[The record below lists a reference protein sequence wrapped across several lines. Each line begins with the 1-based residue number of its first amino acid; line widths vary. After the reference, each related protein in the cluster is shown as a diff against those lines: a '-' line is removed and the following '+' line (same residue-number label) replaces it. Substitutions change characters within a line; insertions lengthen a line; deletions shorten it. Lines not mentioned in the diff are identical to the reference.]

1 MFKTTPTLLAVTVSL
16 LIAQPT
22 FANNELQKT
31 TVKDDKSKTVSTKKK
46 TITSADIDKEM
57 QGDIYDATR
66 YIAGVDV
73 ANTGNRFGTNGFNI
87 RGMEGDAVAITVDGL
102 SQGES
107 LNPPSFSR
115 YGMFSSTRN
124 GVDPESMKTVT
135 IVKGANSVTAGSGAL
150 GGAVMYV
157 TKDAKDFL
165 SNEADAFNG
174 NVKFGF
180 DGRSDEQLASVSLA
194 KRFGDFEAL
203 AILTS
208 REGNETKAHSDG
220 LDILGNGRG
229 ISDPL
234 DKSQTNVLLKLN
246 YQLNDAMNIGLV
258 FEDYDKN
265 SQGQSLSREGS
276 SFYSDFKFD
285 DDSTRKRIGVT
296 FNWQANNAAFD
307 EVDFKFNNQEIFTS
321 GITSFGYTRPAP
333 TILRIENRNYQQD
346 MTNVSTDFSKIIASG
361 NTTHNVVYGFAR
373 VSSDAENSLQDI
385 RYNGLTKDSGLRD
398 GYPII
403 DPSWVPKTESTTTTL
418 YLQDTISLSNQ
429 LNVTAGARWDKT
441 SYDPKVDDTFTDTTG
456 TAVASAD
463 FSALTAQLAATYEF
477 DENHSITSS
486 ISSGF
491 KAPTTQQLYLNANG
505 TGEFAD
511 VARQVDPTTGAVSYQ
526 QTGRTEIDL
535 DAVTNPTLKSE
546 KAVNLELTYQY
557 SSEKFDIALT
567 AFNSSYDNLIINE
580 ILTNTFDSPITT
592 ATSSSRNPACNVPV
606 RTDACYTVGSVTG
619 DEWTKPVNAGEAT
632 VTGFEIEGQ
641 WHISPQLD
649 LRVSY
654 SHAEGEYDSGD
665 NKGDKLDSISPDT
678 AVIGLDYL
686 SKNSDWGVSAIT
698 RFIDGK
704 DYDESYPA
712 IFYSDS
718 ATVVDL
724 TAFYN
729 ITDNLT
735 VRGGIY
741 NAFDENYSL
750 WNSVRNVRHGSGGF
764 FGGVDGSVATE
775 SEPAVASQGI
785 ARYSEPGREIV
796 VNLNYRF

>member
-1 MFKTTPTLLAVTVSL
+1 MFKTTPTLLAAAVSL
-16 LIAQPT
+16 LIAQPA

-31 TVKDDKSKTVSTKKK
+31 TVKDDKSKAVSTKKK
-46 TITSADIDKEM
+46 TITSADIDREM
-57 QGDIYDATR
+57 QGDIFDATR

-73 ANTGNRFGTNGFNI
+73 ANTGNRFGANGFNI

-124 GVDPESMKTVT
+124 GVEPESMKTVT

-165 SNEADAFNG
+165 SNDADAFNG
-174 NVKFGF
+174 NIKLGF
-180 DGRSDEQLASVSLA
+180 DGRSDEQLVSVSLA

-203 AILTS
+203 AIFTS

-220 LDILGNGRG
+220 LDTLGNARG

-265 SQGQSLSREGS
+265 SQGQSLSRES
-276 SFYSDFKFD
+276 TTYSAFRFD
-285 DDSTRKRIGVT
+285 DDSTRERIGVT

-307 EVDFKFNNQEIFTS
+307 ELDVKLNSQEVFTS
-321 GITSFGYTRPAP
+321 GVTSFDYTSRGA
-333 TILRIENRNYQQD
+333 TYLRVEDRNYQQD
-346 MTNVSTDFSKIIASG
+346 MTNISADFSKVIANG
-361 NTTHNVVYGFAR
+361 NTTHNVVYGLAR
-373 VSSDAENSLQDI
+373 ISSDVENSLQDI
-385 RYNGLTKDSGLRD
+385 RYNDVSKDSGLRD

-403 DPSWVPKTESTTTTL
+403 DPSWIPKTKSTTTTL
-418 YLQDTISLSNQ
+418 YLQDSISLSNQ
-429 LNVTAGARWDKT
+429 LSLSAGARWDKT
-441 SYDPKVDDTFTDTTG
+441 SYDPKVDATFTDTTG

-463 FSALTAQLAATYEF
+463 FSALTAQLGATYQF

-491 KAPTTQQLYLNANG
+491 KAPTTQQLFLNANG

-511 VARQVDPTTGAVSYQ
+511 VARQVDPVTGNVSYQ
-526 QTGRTEIDL
+526 PSGRTETDL
-535 DAVTNPTLKSE
+535 DAITNPDLESE
-546 KAVNLELTYQY
+546 KAINLEFTYQY
-557 SSEKFDIALT
+557 SSERFDIAVT
-567 AFNSSYDNLIINE
+567 AFNSSYDNLIIDE
-580 ILTNTFDSPITT
+580 IQSNTFATPLTT
-592 ATSSSRNPACNVPV
+592 ASLNWFIPSCNAAVV
-606 RTDACYTVGSVTG
+606 SDACYTVGSVTG

-632 VTGFEIEGQ
+632 VSGFEIEGQ

-654 SHAEGEYDSGD
+654 SHAEGEYDDGER
-665 NKGDKLDSISPDT
+665 KGDKLDSISPDT
-678 AVIGLDYL
+678 AVVGLDYL
-686 SKNSDWGVSAIT
+686 SHNSDWGLSAIA
-698 RFIDGK
+698 RFIDK
-704 DYDESYPA
+704 KERDDSYPA

-724 TAFYN
+724 TAFYR
-729 ITDNLT
+729 ITDDLT

-750 WNSVRNVRHGSGGF
+750 WNSLRHVRVGSGGF
-764 FGGVDGSVATE
+764 FGGVDLDEDTGV
-775 SEPAVASQGI
+775 SQGI
-785 ARYSEPGREIV
+785 ARYSQPGREVV

>member
-1 MFKTTPTLLAVTVSL
+1 MFKTTPTLLAVAVSL

-73 ANTGNRFGTNGFNI
+73 ANTGNRFGANGFNI

-165 SNEADAFNG
+165 SSDADAFNG
-174 NVKFGF
+174 NVKLGF
-180 DGRSDEQLASVSLA
+180 DGRSDEQLVSVSLA

-220 LDILGNGRG
+220 LDILGNARG

-265 SQGQSLSREGS
+265 SQGQSLSRES
-276 SFYSDFKFD
+276 STYSGFRFD
-285 DDSTRKRIGVT
+285 DDSTRERIGIT

-307 EVDFKFNNQEIFTS
+307 ELELKFNNQEVFTS
-321 GITSFGYTRPAP
+321 GVTSFDYTSRGA
-333 TILRIENRNYQQD
+333 TYLRIEDRNYLQD
-346 MTNVSTDFSKIIASG
+346 MTNFSADLSKVIANG
-361 NTTHNVVYGFAR
+361 NTTHNIVYGLAR
-373 VSSDAENSLQDI
+373 TSSDVENSLQDI
-385 RYNGLTKDSGLRD
+385 RYNDVNKDSGLRD

-418 YLQDTISLSNQ
+418 YLQDTISLSSQ
-429 LNVTAGARWDKT
+429 LSVTAGARWDKT
-441 SYDPKVDDTFTDTTG
+441 SYDPKVDDTFTDSTG

-546 KAVNLELTYQY
+546 KAVNVELTYQY

-686 SKNSDWGVSAIT
+686 SKNSDWGLGAIA
-698 RFIDGK
+698 RFIDKK

-775 SEPAVASQGI
+775 SAPAVASQGI

>member
-1 MFKTTPTLLAVTVSL
+1 MFKTTPTLVAAAISL
-16 LIAQPT
+16 LIAQPA

-31 TVKDDKSKTVSTKKK
+31 TVKDDKSKAVSTKKK
-46 TITSADIDKEM
+46 TITSADIDREM
-57 QGDIYDATR
+57 QGDIYDAAR

-73 ANTGNRFGTNGFNI
+73 ANTGNRFGANGFNI

-165 SNEADAFNG
+165 SNDADAFNG
-174 NVKFGF
+174 NVKLGF

-203 AILTS
+203 AIFTS

-220 LDILGNGRG
+220 LDTLGNARG

-265 SQGQSLSREGS
+265 SQGQSLSRES
-276 SFYSDFKFD
+276 ITYSGFRFD
-285 DDSTRKRIGVT
+285 DDSTRERIGIT

-307 EVDFKFNNQEIFTS
+307 ELDVKLNSQEVFTS
-321 GITSFGYTRPAP
+321 GVTSFDYTSRGA
-333 TILRIENRNYQQD
+333 TYLRVEDRNYQQD
-346 MTNVSTDFSKIIASG
+346 MTNISADFSKVIANGS
-361 NTTHNVVYGFAR
+361 TTHNIVYGLAR
-373 VSSDAENSLQDI
+373 ISSDVENSLQDI
-385 RYNGLTKDSGLRD
+385 RYNDVSKDSGLRD

-403 DPSWVPKTESTTTTL
+403 DPSWIPKTKSTTTTL
-418 YLQDTISLSNQ
+418 YLQDSISLSNQ
-429 LNVTAGARWDKT
+429 LSLSAGARWDKT
-441 SYDPKVDDTFTDTTG
+441 SYNPKVDDTFTDTTG

-463 FSALTAQLAATYEF
+463 FSALTAQLGATYEF

-491 KAPTTQQLYLNANG
+491 KAPTTQQLFLNANG

-511 VARQVDPTTGAVSYQ
+511 VARQVDPVTGNVSYQ
-526 QTGRTEIDL
+526 PSGRTETDL
-535 DAVTNPTLKSE
+535 DAVTNPDLESE
-546 KAVNLELTYQY
+546 KAVNLEFTYQY
-557 SSEKFDIALT
+557 SSERFDIAVT
-567 AFNSSYDNLIINE
+567 AFNSSYDNLIIDE
-580 ILTNTFDSPITT
+580 IQSNTFATPLTT
-592 ATSSSRNPACNVPV
+592 ASLNWFIPSCNAAVV
-606 RTDACYTVGSVTG
+606 SDACYTVGSVTG

-632 VTGFEIEGQ
+632 VSGFEIEGQ
-641 WHISPQLD
+641 WHISPQLA

-654 SHAEGEYDSGD
+654 SHAEGEYDDGER
-665 NKGDKLDSISPDT
+665 KGDKLDSISPDT
-678 AVIGLDYL
+678 AVVGLDYL
-686 SKNSDWGVSAIT
+686 SQDRDWGLSAISQ
-698 RFIDGK
+698 FIDKK
-704 DYDESYPA
+704 DRDDSYPA
-712 IFYSDS
+712 TFYSDS

-729 ITDNLT
+729 ITDDLT

-750 WNSVRNVRHGSGGF
+750 WNSLRHVRAGSGGF
-764 FGGVDGSVATE
+764 FGGVDLDEDTGV
-775 SEPAVASQGI
+775 SQGI
-785 ARYSEPGREIV
+785 ARYSQPSREVV

>member
-1 MFKTTPTLLAVTVSL
+1 MFKTTPTLLAVAVSL
-16 LIAQPT
+16 LIAHPT

-66 YIAGVDV
+66 YMAGVDV
-73 ANTGNRFGTNGFNI
+73 ANTGNRFGANGFNI

-174 NVKFGF
+174 NIKLGF
-180 DGRSDEQLASVSLA
+180 DGRSDEQLVSVSLA

-220 LDILGNGRG
+220 LDTLGNARG

-234 DKSQTNVLLKLN
+234 DKSQMNVLLKLN
-246 YQLNDAMNIGLV
+246 YQLNDAMNMGLV

-265 SQGQSLSREGS
+265 SQGQSLSRESSTYS
-276 SFYSDFKFD
+276 SFRFD
-285 DDSTRKRIGVT
+285 DDSTRERIGVT

-307 EVDFKFNNQEIFTS
+307 ELELKFNSQEVFTS
-321 GITSFGYTRPAP
+321 GVTSFDYTSRGA
-333 TILRIENRNYQQD
+333 TYLRIEDRNYLQD
-346 MTNVSTDFSKIIASG
+346 MTNFSADLSKVIANG
-361 NTTHNVVYGFAR
+361 NTTHNIVYGLAR
-373 VSSDAENSLQDI
+373 ISSDVENSLQDI
-385 RYNGLTKDSGLRD
+385 RYNDVNKDSGLRD
-398 GYPII
+398 GYPIV
-403 DPSWVPKTESTTTTL
+403 DPSWIPKTKSTTTTL
-418 YLQDTISLSNQ
+418 YLQDSINLSNQ
-429 LNVTAGARWDKT
+429 LSLSAGARWDKT
-441 SYDPKVDDTFTDTTG
+441 NYDPKVDETFTDSTG

-463 FSALTAQLAATYEF
+463 FSALTAQLGATYEF
-477 DENHSITSS
+477 DEHHSISSS

-505 TGEFAD
+505 TGEFSD
-511 VARQVDPTTGAVSYQ
+511 VARQVDPITGSVSYQ
-526 QTGRTEIDL
+526 PSGRTETDL
-535 DAVTNPTLKSE
+535 DSITNQSLESE
-546 KAVNLELTYQY
+546 KGLNFEFTYQY
-557 SSEKFDIALT
+557 SSEKFDIAVT
-567 AFNSSYDNLIINE
+567 AFNSNYDNLIINE
-580 ILTNTFDSPITT
+580 IQSNTFATPLTT
-592 ATSSSRNPACNVPV
+592 ASFNWFIPTCNAPV
-606 RTDACYTVGSVTG
+606 RTDACYTVSSVTG
-619 DEWTKPVNAGEAT
+619 DEWTKPVNGGEAS
-632 VTGFEIEGQ
+632 VTGFEVEGQ
-641 WHISPQLD
+641 WHINQQLD

-654 SHAEGEYDSGD
+654 SHAEGEYDSGE
-665 NKGDKLDSISPDT
+665 NKGNKLESISPDT

-686 SKNSDWGVSAIT
+686 SQDRNWGLGAIA
-698 RFIDGK
+698 RFIDK
-704 DYDESYPA
+704 KERDDSYPA
-712 IFYSDS
+712 TFYTDS

-729 ITDNLT
+729 ITDDLT
-735 VRGGIY
+735 IRGGIY

-750 WNSVRNVRHGSGGF
+750 WNSVRHVRAGSGGF
-764 FGGVDGSVATE
+764 FGGVDLDEDTS
-775 SEPAVASQGI
+775 ASQGI
-785 ARYSEPGREIV
+785 ARYSEPGREVV